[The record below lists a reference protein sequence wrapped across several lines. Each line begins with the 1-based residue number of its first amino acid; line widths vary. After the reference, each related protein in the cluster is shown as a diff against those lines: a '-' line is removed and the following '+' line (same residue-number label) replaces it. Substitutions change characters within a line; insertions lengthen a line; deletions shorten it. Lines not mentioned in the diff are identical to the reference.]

1 MRLAL
6 ISLLMIPL
14 AVGCGDGDEESAATP
29 DERIEGTEAGD
40 CSDGSDNDLD
50 GIFDCDEA
58 ECSGSPDCEEADA
71 DADAD
76 ATRGGRTTRSRHR
89 PVPTGQPRRR

>member
-14 AVGCGDGDEESAATP
+14 AVGCGDGDDEEKP
-29 DERIEGTEAGD
+29 GERIEGTEAGD

-50 GIFDCDEA
+50 GIFDL
-58 ECSGSPDCEEADA
+58 SLI
-71 DADAD
+71 
-76 ATRGGRTTRSRHR
+76 HI
-89 PVPTGQPRRR
+89 